1 MRPAGVQSMGWSA
14 PLLRATP
21 GDPVSGGNP
30 RHVPGACWSRCSAT
44 VMPKPEL
51 RLWNEGLAASLG
63 DLEADAALW
72 SGQRLIEGM
81 DPHAHRYGGHQFGN
95 WAHQLGDGRALT
107 LGHVSAASGLTEVQ
121 LKGAGRTPY
130 SRRGDGRAVLRS
142 SLREYLCS
150 EAMHHL
156 GVPTSRALSLCT
168 TGEDV
173 RRDMF
178 YDGRPAME
186 PGAIVARTA
195 LSFVRFGSFQMLAA
209 DGDEDVL
216 RALMHHVVTTHEP
229 DHHVNDDA
237 GIVAW
242 LTDVA
247 ERSATM
253 VSGWMRHGFV
263 HGVMNTDN
271 MSIHG
276 LTIDYGP
283 FGWLEA
289 HDPSW
294 TPNTTDLPGRRYRFA
309 AQPDVVGWNVARL
322 LEAVA
327 LAMNDPE
334 PLHGVLDAYRD
345 AYRNARRQAWVERLG
360 LNTWSEADEALV
372 RDLQHVMHASQIDH
386 VPMLRH
392 LAEGVTTAEGLR
404 DAGLIYATEP
414 DLSAIDAW
422 IGRWLERVG
431 GTPDTTTMQRTVPV
445 FTPRNWVLQLAIDDA
460 ERGDWTKAEALAMRL
475 MRPFER
481 LPEDKD
487 AWWSGPRPE
496 WAMTRPGC
504 SMLSCSS

>member
-1 MRPAGVQSMGWSA
+1 MDWSA

-21 GDPVSGGNP
+21 GDPVAGGNP
-30 RHVPGACWSRCSAT
+30 RQVPGACWSRCEPTA
-44 VMPKPEL
+44 MPKPES
-51 RLWNEGLAASLG
+51 RLWNADLAASLG
-63 DLEADAALW
+63 GLQASPTVW
-72 SGQRLIEGM
+72 TGQRLIDGM
-81 DPHAHRYGGHQFGN
+81 EPHAHRYGGHQFGN

-107 LGHVSAASGLTEVQ
+107 LGHVRSPSGLVEVQ

-142 SLREYLCS
+142 SLREYVCS

-195 LSFVRFGSFQMLAA
+195 PSFVRFGSFQMLAA
-209 DGDEDVL
+209 DGDADAL
-216 RALMHHVVTTHEP
+216 RALMNHVVTTHEP
-229 DHHVNDDA
+229 HHHVNDDD

-242 LTDVA
+242 LTEVA
-247 ERSATM
+247 ERSAAM
-253 VSGWMRHGFV
+253 VCGWMRHGFV

-289 HDPSW
+289 HDPTW

-327 LAMNDPE
+327 FAMDDPE
-334 PLHGVLDAYRD
+334 PLHGVLDAYRE
-345 AYRNARRQAWVERLG
+345 AYRNARKQAWVERLG
-360 LNTWSEADEALV
+360 LTAWTEEDETLV
-372 RDLQHVMHASQIDH
+372 RDLQLIMHASEVDH

-392 LAEGVTTAEGLR
+392 MAEGVTTAEALHE
-404 DAGLIYATEP
+404 AGLIYAAEP
-414 DLSAIDAW
+414 DLAAINAW
-422 IGRWLERVG
+422 LGQWQERTAG
-431 GTPDTTTMQRTVPV
+431 APDTVTMQRTVPT
-445 FTPRNWVLQLAIDDA
+445 FTVRNWVLQLAIDDA
-460 ERGDWTKAEALAMRL
+460 ERGDWTKAEALASRL
-475 MRPFER
+475 TQPYER
-481 LPEDKD
+481 LPGDAD
-487 AWWSGPRPE
+487 AWWSGPRPD
-496 WAMTRPGC
+496 WAMTRLGC